1 MLEQMLVKYAEL
13 VIKLGVN
20 LQKGQ
25 TLVISTPLECAPFI
39 RTLTKAAYAAGARN
53 VAFFWRDEQLDKIK
67 YLYAPEDVFTEFA
80 EWQREFYL
88 SYAKQGAA
96 FLSIA
101 AEDPELLQDVDH
113 TRIAAAQ
120 KTSSTK
126 LSEFRDRTMNNQ
138 NAWCVISAPTEG
150 WARKV
155 FPDCEEPVAKLWQA
169 ILHTVRADLP
179 DPLAAWHEH
188 QNTLQKRLQLLN
200 GYRLQTLH
208 YTNSLGTDLTVALPE
223 NHLWQG
229 ATELTQEGVQF
240 IPNMPTEEIF
250 TLPQRTGVN
259 GRVYSAMP
267 LVYHGNLIDDFV
279 LTFKDGRVW
288 DATAQAGA
296 KHLHNLLE
304 VDEGARYLGEVA
316 LVPYDSPISN
326 TNILFYNTLFDEN
339 ASCHLAFGRA
349 YPGSLADS
357 AQLSKEELLVR
368 GVNDSLIHV
377 DFMIGTADLNITGTT
392 AAGEEIAIFRQGNFA
407 L

>member
-1 MLEQMLVKYAEL
+1 MVKQMLVKYADL

-25 TLVISTPLECAPFI
+25 TLVISAPLECVSFV
-39 RTLTKAAYAAGARN
+39 RTLTKAAYLAGARN
-53 VAFFWRDEQLDKIK
+53 VACFWRDEQLDKIK
-67 YLYAPEDVFTEFA
+67 YLHAPEDVFSEFPH
-80 EWQREFYL
+80 WQKEFYL
-88 SYAKQGAA
+88 SYAEQGAA

-101 AEDPELLQDVDH
+101 AEDPELLHDVDP

-120 KTSSTK
+120 KTSSTNMR
-126 LSEFRDRTMNNQ
+126 EFRDRTMNNL

-155 FPDCEEPVAKLWQA
+155 YPESDDPVAKLWQA
-169 ILHTVRADLP
+169 ILHTVRADQA
-179 DPLAAWHEH
+179 DPVAAWQKH

-200 GYRLQTLH
+200 DYRLRTLH
-208 YTNSLGTDLTVALPE
+208 YTNSLGTDLTIELPL

-229 ATELTQEGVQF
+229 ATEYTQAGIQF

-250 TLPQRTGVN
+250 TLPKKTGVN
-259 GRVYSAMP
+259 GRVHSAMP
-267 LVYHGNLIDDFV
+267 LVYHGNLIDDFS
-279 LTFKDGRVW
+279 LTFKDGRVC
-288 DATAQAGA
+288 DAAA
-296 KHLHNLLE
+296 KTGDKYLQNLLA

-316 LVPYDSPISN
+316 LVPFDSPISN
-326 TNILFYNTLFDEN
+326 TNTLFYNTLFDEN

-357 AQLSKEELLVR
+357 AQLTKEELLAR

-377 DFMIGTADLNITGTT
+377 DFMIGTADLEITGTT
-392 AAGEEIAIFRQGNFA
+392 TTGEEVAIFKQGNFA